1 MSGYMP
7 AHEPAGFAPLVCDQ
21 RVRQNLAG
29 RGPAA
34 NQNDFQAIVAWA
46 FRNGPIEDIHAGRLC
61 PTCTGDTG

>member
-1 MSGYMP
+1 MP

-46 FRNGPIEDIHAGRLC
+46 FCNGPIEDIHAGRLC